1 MARHCILLISFWPL
15 YKVVWTKSL
24 EDYLFARTCKSVT
37 WCLHKYKENNKV
49 TYTNCEYPS
58 MYCVPVGQLENV
70 MTSESKTRLKHGRP
84 IGSNDIVPKKRKT
97 LETIYEKL
105 GTLEELTNTKELIK
119 TNDEAPLDK

>member
-1 MARHCILLISFWPL
+1 
-15 YKVVWTKSL
+15 
-24 EDYLFARTCKSVT
+24 
-37 WCLHKYKENNKV
+37 
-49 TYTNCEYPS
+49 

-84 IGSNDIVPKKRKT
+84 IGSNDTVPKKKKT

-105 GTLEELTNTKELIK
+105 DTLEELTNTKELIK

>member
-1 MARHCILLISFWPL
+1 
-15 YKVVWTKSL
+15 
-24 EDYLFARTCKSVT
+24 
-37 WCLHKYKENNKV
+37 
-49 TYTNCEYPS
+49 